1 MPISVRSLSQLST
14 LDNPFPTA
22 KFCGYSHVT
31 WYVGNAKQAAF
42 YYMTTMGFRPLAHRG
57 LETGTR
63 GVATHVVSNGSAV
76 FVFMSTLQNP
86 ASLPDTCPE
95 KQLAEEIA
103 AHVAKHGDAVKDVA
117 LEVDN
122 VETVFERAFANGATI
137 VDSLKTISDENGT
150 VTFGVI
156 AAYGDTTHTLI
167 TKQNYKGPFLPGFQ
181 AAKPAD
187 YLELLPVVNFV
198 TIDHCVG
205 NQNWNN
211 MEDVCAYYEKVFGFH
226 KFWSADD
233 SVITTDYSALCS
245 VVMTDPDNKIK
256 IPINEPAKGKGRSQ
270 IEEFV
275 KFYDGSGVQH
285 IALQTVNILE
295 TIPHMRA
302 RGAEFIKIPA
312 TYYDNLRKRLAAGG
326 NNGLNATALAHL
338 QQSLEKIEHNN
349 ILVDFDERGYLL
361 QLFTKP
367 LADRPTVFIEI
378 IQREGHD
385 GFGAGNFKALFESI
399 EEEQKKRGT
408 LFDRT

>member
-1 MPISVRSLSQLST
+1 MPTSVRSLSPSPT
-14 LDNPFPTA
+14 LGTSCQES
-22 KFCGYSHVT
+22 KFCGYSHIT

-63 GVATHVVSNGSAV
+63 AVAAHVVANGSV
-76 FVFMSTLQNP
+76 VLVFMSTLQNP
-86 ASLPDTCPE
+86 ANLPDTCPE
-95 KQLAEEIA
+95 KHLAKEIA

-117 LEVDN
+117 LEVDDI
-122 VETVFERAFANGATI
+122 ETVFERAVANGATI
-137 VDSLKTISDENGT
+137 VNSLKTMSDKNGT

-167 TKQNYKGPFLPGFQ
+167 TKQDYKGPFLPGFHRTE
-181 AAKPAD
+181 PAD
-187 YLELLPVVNFV
+187 YLESLPAVNFV
-198 TIDHCVG
+198 IIDHCVG
-205 NQNWNN
+205 NQDWNN
-211 MEDVCAYYEKVFGFH
+211 MEDVCTYYEKVLGFH
-226 KFWSADD
+226 RFWSADNN
-233 SVITTDYSALCS
+233 VIATDYSALCS

-275 KFYDGSGVQH
+275 EFYDGSGVQH

-312 TYYDNLRKRLAAGG
+312 AYYDNLRKRLAAGD
-326 NNGLNATALAHL
+326 NNNLNTTASAHL
-338 QQSLEKIEHNN
+338 QQSLVEIEHNN

-367 LADRPTVFIEI
+367 LADRPTVFIEV

-408 LFDRT
+408 LFDHF

>member
-1 MPISVRSLSQLST
+1 
-14 LDNPFPTA
+14 
-22 KFCGYSHVT
+22 
-31 WYVGNAKQAAF
+31 
-42 YYMTTMGFRPLAHRG
+42 MGFRPLAHRG
-57 LETGTR
+57 LETGMR
-63 GVATHVVSNGSAV
+63 GVAAHVVANGSAV

-86 ASLPDTCPE
+86 ANLPETCPE
-95 KQLAEEIA
+95 KHLAEEIA

-117 LEVDN
+117 LEVDDI
-122 VETVFERAFANGATI
+122 ETVFERAIANGARI
-137 VDSLKTISDENGT
+137 VKSLKTMSDKNGA

-167 TKQNYKGPFLPGFQ
+167 TKKNYKGSFLPGFQ
-181 AAKPAD
+181 AAEPAD
-187 YLELLPVVNFV
+187 YLELLPAVDFV

-211 MEDVCAYYEKVFGFH
+211 MEDVCAYYEKVLGFH
-226 KFWSADD
+226 RFWSADD

-256 IPINEPAKGKGRSQ
+256 IPINEPAKGKGQSQ

-285 IALQTVNILE
+285 IALQTANILE

-312 TYYDNLRKRLAAGG
+312 TYYDNLRKRLLAGD
-326 NNGLNATALAHL
+326 NNGLNATASAHL
-338 QQSLEKIEHNN
+338 QQSLDKIEHNN

-408 LFDRT
+408 LFD